1 MKFRELVLICTAL
14 LSFSAFS
21 AEEVT
26 VQFNYE
32 GNHGV
37 DLSKIRGSFRV
48 AEFTDDRGL
57 GNPRLITASDLG
69 NTAAAGGYHAQ
80 APVTEI
86 IQHAF
91 MQGFASGGAEL
102 VDAGEDMS
110 IAGKLLSSEAQ
121 IIDRDGV
128 EMIQLTWRVNVQLQ
142 KGGRN
147 IWQTTLFGR
156 GRTPA
161 ADGMSATVHAALNR
175 LINEL
180 LGDDYF
186 LQEIL

>member
-1 MKFRELVLICTAL
+1 MKFRELLLICTAA
-14 LSFSAFS
+14 LSFSAFA

-26 VQFNYE
+26 IQFDYA

-48 AEFTDDRGL
+48 AEFTDDRGQE
-57 GNPRLITASDLG
+57 NPRLITASDLG
-69 NTAAAGGYHAQ
+69 NTAAAGGYQAQ
-80 APVTEI
+80 VPVTGI
-86 IQHAF
+86 IQDAF
-91 MQGFASGGAEL
+91 MQGFASGGAAL

-121 IIDRDGV
+121 IIERDGV
-128 EMIQLTWRVNVQLQ
+128 EMIQLTWRVNVQLR

-156 GRTPA
+156 GRTPV
-161 ADGMSATVHAALNR
+161 ADGMTAAVHAALNR

>member
-1 MKFRELVLICTAL
+1 
-14 LSFSAFS
+14 
-21 AEEVT
+21 
-26 VQFNYE
+26 
-32 GNHGV
+32 
-37 DLSKIRGSFRV
+37 
-48 AEFTDDRGL
+48 
-57 GNPRLITASDLG
+57 
-69 NTAAAGGYHAQ
+69 
-80 APVTEI
+80 
-86 IQHAF
+86 
-91 MQGFASGGAEL
+91 
-102 VDAGEDMS
+102 
-110 IAGKLLSSEAQ
+110 
-121 IIDRDGV
+121 
-128 EMIQLTWRVNVQLQ
+128 MIQLTWRVNVQLQ